1 MYYNIFK
8 TMIISQDMSTETI
21 SNSSTSKR
29 DLPCMPIFHAIAAL
43 FPDKGT
49 ADELREKYL

>member
-1 MYYNIFK
+1 
-8 TMIISQDMSTETI
+8 MIISQDMSTETI